1 MIITIDLNRFDLTP
15 LEDNLENIIFNFFKQ
30 KGFNEGK
37 SDDMATDLIDL
48 IMDEIVMSNI
58 GLVGENEVKVWYT
71 MIY

>member
-30 KGFNEGK
+30 KGFDEDK
-37 SDDMATDLIDL
+37 SDNMAIDLTDL

-58 GLVGENEVKVWYT
+58 GLVGENEVEV
-71 MIY
+71 